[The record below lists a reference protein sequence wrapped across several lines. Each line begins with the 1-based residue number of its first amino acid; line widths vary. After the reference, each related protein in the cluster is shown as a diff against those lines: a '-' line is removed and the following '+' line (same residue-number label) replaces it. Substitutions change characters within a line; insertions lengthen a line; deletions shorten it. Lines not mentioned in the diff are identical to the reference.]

1 MRTTLLGLSLALF
14 RLTTATSSKKKNR
27 KLKKHRPLSGGAIAG
42 IVIGAIALVVIIAL
56 IIFFALR
63 VRRGKRKDR
72 LQCELDMH
80 RNVAPPQY
88 TPPPPGVKYRHEGVP
103 GGGDAYQGSAPVE
116 MMQPSEGG
124 LDKTGHGVGT
134 ERRGALESALVK

>member
-1 MRTTLLGLSLALF
+1 MRTALLGLSLALF

-56 IIFFALR
+56 IILSALR

-72 LQCELDMH
+72 LQPELDMH

-88 TPPPPGVKYRHEGVP
+88 TPPPAGIKYRHEGVP
-103 GGGDAYQGSAPVE
+103 GEGAYQESAPVE

-124 LDKTGHGVGT
+124 QDKAQHGVGP
-134 ERRGALESALVK
+134 EGRGALEGALVK

>member
-1 MRTTLLGLSLALF
+1 MRSILLGLSLALF
-14 RLTTATSSKKKNR
+14 SLATATSSKKKNR
-27 KLKKHRPLSGGAIAG
+27 KLKKHKTLSGGAIAG

-63 VRRGKRKDR
+63 VRKGKRKDR
-72 LQCELDMH
+72 LQRELDMH

-88 TPPPPGVKYRHEGVP
+88 TPPSAGVKYRHEGVP
-103 GGGDAYQGSAPVE
+103 DGGAYQESAPVE

-124 LDKTGHGVGT
+124 QDKAGHSVGT
-134 ERRGALESALVK
+134 EGRGALEGALVK